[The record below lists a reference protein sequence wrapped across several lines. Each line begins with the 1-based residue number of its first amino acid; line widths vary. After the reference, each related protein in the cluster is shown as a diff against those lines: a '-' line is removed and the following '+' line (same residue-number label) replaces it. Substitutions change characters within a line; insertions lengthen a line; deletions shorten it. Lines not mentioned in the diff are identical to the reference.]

1 MSRWQV
7 GDVMTTD
14 VATVSEDTPFR
25 EIVALL
31 QERRVGAVPVV
42 DGGNL
47 VLGMVS
53 EADLLPKME
62 FAGRPRQSRL
72 FESRRI
78 RAARERASGDL
89 ARDLMSAPAVTV
101 MKHMSVADAARRM
114 DESGVNHLPVVNLAG
129 RIIGIVA
136 RGDLLRVFLQADA
149 ELRRD
154 VLDEL
159 RQRPEASAS
168 RVDVQ
173 VDNAV
178 VTLTGQLD
186 RRSAIPSM
194 VKRAELVDGVV
205 DVVDRLTYEYDDVVE
220 LPVVN
225 IP

>member
-31 QERRVGAVPVV
+31 EERRVGAVPVV
-42 DGGNL
+42 DRGNL
-47 VLGMVS
+47 VLGVVS

-78 RAARERASGDL
+78 RAARERSSGEL
-89 ARDLMSAPAVTV
+89 ARDVMSAPAVTV
-101 MKHMSVADAARRM
+101 MKHTSVADAARRM
-114 DESGVNHLPVVNLAG
+114 DESGVKHLPVVNLAG
-129 RIIGIVA
+129 RLIGIVA
-136 RGDLLRVFLQADA
+136 RGDLLRVFLQTDA

-159 RQRPEASAS
+159 RQRQDATAS
-168 RVDVQ
+168 RVEINVG
-173 VDNAV
+173 NGV

-186 RRSAIPSM
+186 RRSAVAGV
-194 VKRAELVDGVV
+194 VKTAELVDGVV
-205 DVVDRLTYEYDDVVE
+205 DVVDRLTYEYDDVE